1 MPFPL
6 NLHGRVLRHTYWS
19 DSKGNIVQ
27 VETCVINEATWDEL
41 ARVTKAL
48 GPFDHVKAELQ
59 DTQREALAAAD
70 RQFDGQL
77 SL

>member
-1 MPFPL
+1 MPLAL

-27 VETCVINEATWDEL
+27 VETCVLDEGTWDEL
-41 ARVTKAL
+41 ARCTDRV
-48 GPFDHVKAELQ
+48 GPFDHVKATLQ
-59 DTQREALAAAD
+59 DTQRRALAAAD
-70 RQFDGQL
+70 RQYEGQL